1 MLPIKKILC
10 PTDFSKPSYEAIK
23 TAGELAFHFGSQLCL
38 LHVVSPVPNVPIRGD
53 QSVFNFLLYKQELE
67 AYSKKTLEE
76 IINHLEWRDLNTRLI
91 ALRGN
96 PAEEIIR
103 IANEE
108 KVDLIVIATRG
119 RTGFDRLVFG
129 SVAEK
134 VVRLA
139 PCPVLTISSRLLA
152 EAKKETTEE
161 KREEIGVP

>member
-1 MLPIKKILC
+1 MLQIKKILC
-10 PTDFSKPSYEAIK
+10 PTDFSEPSYEAIK

-38 LHVVSPVPNVPIRGD
+38 LHVVSPVPNVPIRED
-53 QSVFNFLLYKQELE
+53 QSVFNVLLYEQELE

-76 IINHLEWRDLNTRLI
+76 IVNHLEWRDLNTRLI

-139 PCPVLTISSRLLA
+139 LCPVLTISSRLFA
-152 EAKKETTEE
+152 EAKKETTEA
-161 KREEIGVP
+161 KGEEIGVP